1 MKTNGIPS
9 QLKQGWEQAN
19 VTFGKAQAVRAAI
32 DNGGVAN
39 GVCEGIKQFCGD
51 KPNII
56 AQGLVKI
63 KDSKIGKFLIKNM
76 FKIHFN
82 KDGDTLLRSESC
94 NLAKETGQEGQLG
107 GFLLQLVDK
116 NKWLTNLTCNIC
128 NKTSNFISGSLEKLI
143 NKIPDEHKKIREGI
157 KNILSQV
164 DSSNSKARERKANK
178 EAQKEEYNKIK
189 ENIEKNNNITLEDLN
204 DIIEDSE
211 VSLSD
216 LLKDKI
222 YMVWAQ
228 NHTDCGEGD
237 KQDILDAL
245 SNKGKRNLGIN
256 DNLTKKQKI
265 DAETKAIKKLFTK
278 NSSDIRKLIDT

>member
-63 KDSKIGKFLIKNM
+63 KDSKFGKFLIKHM

-82 KDGDTLLRSESC
+82 GDGDTLLKSESC

-107 GFLLQLVDK
+107 GYLLQLVDQ

-128 NKTSNFISGSLEKLI
+128 NKTSKFISGNLEKLI
-143 NKIPDEHKKIREGI
+143 DKIPNDDIKKGI
-157 KNILSQV
+157 KNILGQV
-164 DSSNSKARERKANK
+164 DSSNSKKREREANK
-178 EAQKEEYNKIK
+178 QAQKEEYNKILNKINALSFELLK
-189 ENIEKNNNITLEDLN
+189 ET
-204 DIIEDSE
+204 IEDSE
-211 VSLSD
+211 VSLSEQNKDD
-216 LLKDKI
+216 LYI
-222 YMVWAQ
+222 AWAK
-228 NHTDCGEGD
+228 NHPKCEDGD
-237 KQDILDAL
+237 KRDVFESL
-245 SNKGKRNLGIN
+245 SLKAQRNQGFNDDLEGEEKAKSRKGAIEELFNPN
-256 DNLTKKQKI
+256 TDKK
-265 DAETKAIKKLFTK
+265 
-278 NSSDIRKLIDT
+278 SSE

>member
-63 KDSKIGKFLIKNM
+63 KDSKIGKFLIKHM

-82 KDGDTLLRSESC
+82 GDGDTLLKSESC

-107 GFLLQLVDK
+107 GYLLQLVDQ

-128 NKTSNFISGSLEKLI
+128 NKTSKFISGSLEKLI
-143 NKIPDEHKKIREGI
+143 NKIHDEHKEIKKNI

-164 DSSNSKARERKANK
+164 DSSNSKVRERNANK
-178 EAQKEEYNKIK
+178 QAQEEEYNKILKKINDEQKLSFELLK
-189 ENIEKNNNITLEDLN
+189 ET
-204 DIIEDSE
+204 IEDSE
-211 VSLSD
+211 VSLSEQN
-216 LLKDKI
+216 KDKLYI
-222 YMVWAQ
+222 TWAQ
-228 NHTDCGEGD
+228 KHPNCEDGD
-237 KQDILDAL
+237 KRDVFDSL
-245 SNKGKRNLGIN
+245 SLKAQRNKGFN
-256 DNLTKKQKI
+256 DDLEGEAKAESRK
-265 DAETKAIKKLFTK
+265 DAIEKLFTPLSDK
-278 NSSDIRKLIDT
+278 TSSK

>member
-76 FKIHFN
+76 FKIQFN
-82 KDGDTLLRSESC
+82 NSGDSLELREGD
-94 NLAKETGQEGQLG
+94 LAKATGQEGQLG
-107 GFLLQLVDK
+107 GFLLQLVDR
-116 NKWLTNLTCNIC
+116 NGWLSKLTSNIC
-128 NKTSNFISGSLEKLI
+128 NKTSKFISGNLEKLI
-143 NKIPDEHKKIREGI
+143 DKIPNNNIRKGI
-157 KNILSQV
+157 KDILGQV